1 MRPLHF
7 AFAAFLTMTCVCA
20 RAQDV
25 TEAWQRRADRLIAQ
39 NQTRG
44 AEGADPLTMPMTVC
58 HDTACAQMSEVRL
71 GEEEAE
77 MIRAG
82 FGGGADSADSPATE
96 RAMIAHA
103 VGQFETFVGAQN
115 GTWRDHARNVHV
127 GENEEG
133 QMDCVSESINTRT
146 YLGRLAQAGLLTR
159 HDVGG
164 FVIRYV
170 VLLQHVAVEMIER
183 DSGDSFVVDSWDG
196 ENGDEA
202 LIQPYVTWRM
212 EFMA

>member
-1 MRPLHF
+1 MRPLHS
-7 AFAAFLTMTCVCA
+7 ALAAFLAMAPVCA
-20 RAQDV
+20 QAQDA
-25 TEAWQRRADRLIAQ
+25 TEAWPQRAERLTTHNQAQ
-39 NQTRG
+39 G
-44 AEGADPLTMPMTVC
+44 AETGNPLTAPMIVC
-58 HDTACAQMSEVRL
+58 QDTACARTTEVRL
-71 GEEEAE
+71 GADEAE

-82 FGGGADSADSPATE
+82 FGDGADSPDTE

-103 VGQFETFVGAQN
+103 IGQFETFVGAQN
-115 GTWRDHARNVHV
+115 GTWNDHARNLHAA
-127 GENEEG
+127 ENEPG

-146 YLGRLAQAGLLTR
+146 YLVRLSQAGLLTR
-159 HDVGG
+159 HDIGG
-164 FVIRYV
+164 FVMRYL

-202 LIQPYVTWRM
+202 VIQPYVSWRM